1 MRKIALLAN
10 HFPGVEISRFLA
22 SSREDSIHAL
32 YLVGEDSK
40 FYDDTVQSSGV
51 VNGNIFTG
59 KDVFRDADH
68 INWFKLQNF
77 DAIICVYW
85 PWILSSDFFSNIP
98 ITINF
103 HPALLPVNRGWFPHV
118 HSIIDGS
125 QLGVT
130 LHKLSEKADTGE
142 IWVQK
147 EIKVLETEDAK
158 EIYDRLQT
166 EIIELFKNNWEKI
179 TANQIECQKQN
190 ECSANYHKKSE
201 INFLDEFDPKEN
213 MSFDSFIKRL
223 RARSFGKRSF
233 AYYFKD
239 GKKYFVRIQVS
250 EKSDFRD

>member
-10 HFPGVEISRFLA
+10 HFPGVEVSRFLA
-22 SSREDSIHAL
+22 SSVDDSIHAL
-32 YLVGEDSK
+32 YLVGKDAR
-40 FYDDTVQSSGV
+40 FYMETIEAADVAT
-51 VNGNIFTG
+51 GNIFTG
-59 KDVFRDADH
+59 NEIFRDAEH
-68 INWFKLQNF
+68 INWFKSQNF

-103 HPALLPVNRGWFPHV
+103 HPALLPINRGWFPHV

-125 QLGVT
+125 PIGVT
-130 LHKLSEKADTGE
+130 LHKLSDKADTGD

-147 EIKVLETEDAK
+147 EITIHETEGAK
-158 EIYDRLQT
+158 EIYDRLQI
-166 EIIELFKNNWEKI
+166 EIIELFKSNWEKI
-179 TANQIECQKQN
+179 TANQIECQKQK

-213 MSFDSFIKRL
+213 MSFESFIKRL
-223 RARSFGKRSF
+223 RARSFGKKSF

-239 GKKYFVRIQVS
+239 GKKYFVRIQVCES
-250 EKSDFRD
+250 SDFSD